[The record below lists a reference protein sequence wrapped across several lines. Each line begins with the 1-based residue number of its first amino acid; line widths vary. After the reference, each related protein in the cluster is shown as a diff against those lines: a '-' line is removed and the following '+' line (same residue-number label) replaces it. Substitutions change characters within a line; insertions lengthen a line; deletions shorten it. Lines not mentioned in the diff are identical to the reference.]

1 MLSSSPGYTVHFALS
16 GERSCP
22 QLRFLYTSISII
34 RIIPH
39 QHDQRHLP
47 GDSKFLPSWQSTPVI
62 TSESPYIPV
71 SVLCLPTLVLV
82 WHFGSWA
89 ASSQWV
95 ALDPSSWFSCGQIC
109 CSYLL
114 CCIYPPTLAMA
125 GKLGGQWFVW
135 QFSTGAPF
143 PIVRAVITSM
153 HVVYSWSDMNMLAHM
168 HFGRHADRLLWSAS
182 RTAGNATVTLEEDT
196 ATASGTS
203 HI

>member
-1 MLSSSPGYTVHFALS
+1 MHSSSPGYTVCFALS

-82 WHFGSWA
+82 CHFGSWPV
-89 ASSQWV
+89 SSQWV

-114 CCIYPPTLAMA
+114 CCIYPPHT
-125 GKLGGQWFVW
+125 GKGWKVGWSMVCVAIQHR
-135 QFSTGAPF
+135 S
-143 PIVRAVITSM
+143 PISNCESSNHKHACCILVVR
-153 HVVYSWSDMNMLAHM
+153 YE
-168 HFGRHADRLLWSAS
+168 HACTHAFW
-182 RTAGNATVTLEEDT
+182 
-196 ATASGTS
+196 
-203 HI
+203 